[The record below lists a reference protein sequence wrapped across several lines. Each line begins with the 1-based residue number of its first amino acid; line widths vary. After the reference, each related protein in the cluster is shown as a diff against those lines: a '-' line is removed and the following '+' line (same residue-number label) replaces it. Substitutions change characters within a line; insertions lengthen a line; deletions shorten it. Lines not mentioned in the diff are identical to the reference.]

1 MNPNNLYR
9 IYVDKE
15 TKEVVMLSVNNIE
28 SRYPAFDT
36 IEDAYKFAHN
46 LQKICLEAKINM
58 EVYNGLDEAKSDRR
72 LHDVRNSSN

>member
-9 IYVDKE
+9 IYVDQE

-36 IEDAYKFAHN
+36 LEDAYKFVHN
-46 LQKICLEAKINM
+46 LQKICLDAKINM
-58 EVYNGLDEAKSDRR
+58 EVYNGLDEAKGDRR
-72 LHDVRNSSN
+72 LHDVRNGSN